1 MLPAAMTWAVAAP
14 LVGFIVYRR
23 VRRNFGRQLLR
34 PGRLAGRSLFLAIVA
49 GFLLFGGLAGGTGVS
64 LAGWGVLLGLGAGG
78 LLGWIGVRMTAFETV
93 AGKHWYTPHP
103 GIGLALTALMLG
115 RLAYRFFA
123 VRATAAAFTASDPS
137 VLGNLQRS
145 PLTLAIAG
153 LLLGYY
159 LVYNVG
165 LLRMARRRDDEQV
178 HVGPD

>member
-1 MLPAAMTWAVAAP
+1 MHPTAMTWAVAAP
-14 LVGFIVYRR
+14 LAAFMVYRR
-23 VRRNFGRQLLR
+23 VRRNFGRQPLR
-34 PGRLAGRSLFLAIVA
+34 QARLVARSLLLAIIV
-49 GFLLFGGLAGGTGVS
+49 GFLLLAGFAGGRGVS
-64 LAGWGVLLGLGAGG
+64 PAGWGVLLGVATGG
-78 LLGWIGVRMTAFETV
+78 MLGWIGVRMTGFETV

-123 VRATAAAFTASDPS
+123 VRATVVAVSAPDPS

-165 LLRMARRRDDEQV
+165 LLRMARRRDDEPV
-178 HVGPD
+178 LVEPD

>member
-1 MLPAAMTWAVAAP
+1 MPPTVMTWAVAAP
-14 LVGFIVYRR
+14 LAAFMVYRR

-34 PGRLAGRSLFLAIVA
+34 PVLLVGRILVLAMVVA
-49 GFLLFGGLAGGTGVS
+49 FLLFAGLAGGGVS
-64 LAGWGVLLGLGAGG
+64 LAGWGVLLGLAAGG
-78 LLGWIGVRMTAFETV
+78 VLGGVGVRKTGFEIV

-123 VRATAAAFTASDPS
+123 IRATAAAVTASDPS
-137 VLGNLQRS
+137 LLGNLQRS

-159 LVYNVG
+159 LVYNIG
-165 LLRMARRRDDEQV
+165 LLRMARRPDDEPAR
-178 HVGPD
+178 VGSD

>member
-1 MLPAAMTWAVAAP
+1 MHPAVMTWAVGAP
-14 LVGFIVYRR
+14 LAALIVYRR

-34 PGRLAGRSLFLAIVA
+34 PGLLAGRSLFLAIVA
-49 GFLLFGGLAGGTGVS
+49 GFLLLAGLAGGDGVS
-64 LAGWGVLLGLGAGG
+64 LAGWGVLAGLVAGG
-78 LLGWIGVRMTAFETV
+78 LLGWIGVRMTGFETV
-93 AGKHWYTPHP
+93 AGQHWYTPHP

-123 VRATAAAFTASDPS
+123 VRATAAAVTASDPS

-165 LLRMARRRDDEQV
+165 LLRMARRRDGVQV
-178 HVGPD
+178 RVGSD

>member
-49 GFLLFGGLAGGTGVS
+49 GFLLFAGMAGGGAVL
-64 LAGWGVLLGLGAGG
+64 LAGWGVLVGLAAGG
-78 LLGWIGVRMTAFETV
+78 LLGWIGVRMTGFENV

-123 VRATAAAFTASDPS
+123 VRATAAAITAADPS

-165 LLRMARRRDDEQV
+165 LLRMARRRDGEQV
-178 HVGPD
+178 CVDAE